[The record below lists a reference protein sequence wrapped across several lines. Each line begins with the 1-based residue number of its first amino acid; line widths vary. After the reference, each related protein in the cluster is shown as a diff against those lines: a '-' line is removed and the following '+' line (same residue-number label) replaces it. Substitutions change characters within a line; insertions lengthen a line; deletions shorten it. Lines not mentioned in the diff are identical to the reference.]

1 MNPQTIILLT
11 VMLVLI
17 AAIIALIAFL
27 RMRMHRR
34 RVALLQQRRD
44 DQVHYAFIINPSKP
58 AAAQTRQRIEAYCK
72 AKGLTEVVF
81 IETMLDK
88 DGRVCALEALDGGA
102 DVVIATGNLF
112 ARNMGIPLDDIEAAL
127 TIAVSHGSRRVDLGR
142 VNLLDDPTED
152 HGHAFLIIAGIGF
165 DAVMIDDTD
174 PNLKRNF
181 SWLAYFFSG
190 AKHLFAPKYHAE
202 VRIEAADHTVHTDR
216 ALELRTFMA
225 GNCGEIPV
233 FSLMPDAS
241 FNDGL
246 LDFEVIDTTGGLLG
260 WANLFGDVVHQTI
273 TKKAK
278 QSPLSM
284 HSKLEQMQGYSA
296 EVRLDRPVLAQ
307 VDGDMLPSTQHLRF
321 SVEPEALIVRVP
333 LPDPEQLSAT
343 AQMPAVRA

>member
-1 MNPQTIILLT
+1 
-11 VMLVLI
+11 
-17 AAIIALIAFL
+17 
-27 RMRMHRR
+27 
-34 RVALLQQRRD
+34 
-44 DQVHYAFIINPSKP
+44 
-58 AAAQTRQRIEAYCK
+58 
-72 AKGLTEVVF
+72 
-81 IETMLDK
+81 
-88 DGRVCALEALDGGA
+88 
-102 DVVIATGNLF
+102 
-112 ARNMGIPLDDIEAAL
+112 
-127 TIAVSHGSRRVDLGR
+127 
-142 VNLLDDPTED
+142 
-152 HGHAFLIIAGIGF
+152 
-165 DAVMIDDTD
+165 
-174 PNLKRNF
+174 
-181 SWLAYFFSG
+181 
-190 AKHLFAPKYHAE
+190 
-202 VRIEAADHTVHTDR
+202 
-216 ALELRTFMA
+216 
-225 GNCGEIPV
+225 
-233 FSLMPDAS
+233 MPDAS